1 MTVYVMCCPSAENLP
16 TEDKETIKKLIENK
30 EKLLTA
36 WKKDAIIKKR

>member
-30 EKLLTA
+30 EKLLTDCQ
-36 WKKDAIIKKR
+36 KGAIIKKR

>member
-30 EKLLTA
+30 EKLLTE

>member
-30 EKLLTA
+30 EKLLIN
-36 WKKDAIIKKR
+36 WSKDAIIKKR